1 MNALRQFVTASSD
14 TLVINLPVEYQKKK
28 LEIIILSADVET
40 LDLKNTERLAQAHRN
55 IDAGGGIENPADFL
69 AEFEQNR
76 QDRSLPFRDWYLCM
90 RILDSNLI
98 IYSALPE
105 FTYLRPLLKDPESHA
120 SDFPHLEVLRF
131 HRLDDKSKTFFES
144 AFYSLTLLP
153 ITDPILEMAISLRQ
167 QRKMPAG
174 DALIASTTLLYN
186 FELYIR
192 NVSDFDWIPNLTRT
206 FRGIKS
212 K

>member
-76 QDRSLPFRDWYLCM
+76 QDRSLPFRD
-90 RILDSNLI
+90 
-98 IYSALPE
+98 
-105 FTYLRPLLKDPESHA
+105 
-120 SDFPHLEVLRF
+120 
-131 HRLDDKSKTFFES
+131 
-144 AFYSLTLLP
+144 
-153 ITDPILEMAISLRQ
+153 
-167 QRKMPAG
+167 
-174 DALIASTTLLYN
+174 
-186 FELYIR
+186 
-192 NVSDFDWIPNLTRT
+192 
-206 FRGIKS
+206 
-212 K
+212 